1 MPSPSPSSPAGRRAQ
16 RPGSTR
22 LSTST
27 SSPDLPVAADAVPRP
42 GDSSPSSSQP
52 NGNGASDSSSSP
64 RHSSSSAR
72 PPPPPATPPAAR
84 PSLFSR
90 LSLPL
95 PLRNRN
101 RNLVDFHIRCDEP
114 YKKYCAGDSV
124 RGVVVLALVKP
135 LRITHL
141 VVSLHGYV
149 RVLKDPASAAKA
161 HLAPALA
168 SNGPSNRPQYHG
180 NGLASL
186 FQDEQVLSGEGRI
199 DTGRY
204 EFGFELVFPDKE
216 LPSSIDFERGTIS
229 YMITATL
236 TRPTTIAPTTTC
248 DRRVTLSQLIDIGL
262 LPPPRPRAIF
272 LEPISKR
279 SRRKKAAAVEK
290 STSTISEVNDV
301 ASEADSV
308 DRSVAADDTAR
319 EGQADHRSQIPSDMR
334 SEISGESGRSA
345 STAVSRL
352 DLAQLSQVGSA
363 MTQAAKQQ
371 VVDDKTITAT
381 ITLIKG
387 GCLPGDSVSVKIMV
401 QHIKRVK
408 SMTGVIVTLFRQGK
422 MDTSPSPAAF
432 RDSGI
437 GESRGGDKDEM
448 YPRSRTGLGGLS
460 LSSTSSTSMFR
471 KDLDQNAAPLIIDP
485 VSLQASVTV
494 SVRVPDDAFPTIKGV
509 PGDMISFKYQV
520 EVVVDLGGRLAS
532 QLQGGQSTSRLGPYG
547 YGSSDQASN
556 TYGPRRPVN
565 IADTAQLRREKGVI
579 SVSMETVVG
588 SMDSSRIRK
597 PLTRPPET
605 RAIRIAESDD
615 EEVIRPEAPHH
626 DEASPSYFET
636 NGQLPPNG
644 YQTAPRTG
652 QPSYQDATHH
662 GPLSHTN
669 GYHTTAAPSYVPP
682 PEVPSEHGMS
692 EKERIRQ
699 AETRLLPSQP
709 PASAT
714 AGPSSAPAEDDIYDA
729 EDTPRIQAME
739 PSAPSNGDAE
749 AGPSAPTEEEMNV
762 TQPAED
768 KQELERQRLMNE
780 ASAPPEFPD
789 DADGRGASS
798 SSQSAPQDAEPSAP
812 VLNEDEDDYPGYG
825 VGAGP
830 SAPRSA
836 TSHAEQLPAY
846 ER

>member
-1 MPSPSPSSPAGRRAQ
+1 MPSPSSSSAA
-16 RPGSTR
+16 RPQLEGDTR
-22 LSTST
+22 LPASS
-27 SSPDLPVAADAVPRP
+27 SSPDLPVAADAAPSP
-42 GDSSPSSSQP
+42 GDSSRSSLQP

-101 RNLVDFHIRCDEP
+101 RNLIDFHIRCDEP
-114 YKKYCAGDSV
+114 YKKYSAGDSV

-161 HLAPALA
+161 HLAPTLA
-168 SNGPSNRPQYHG
+168 SHGPSRRPQYHG

-229 YMITATL
+229 YMITATV

-248 DRRVTLSQLIDIGL
+248 DRRVMLSQLIDIGL
-262 LPPPRPRAIF
+262 LPPPRPRTIF

-290 STSTISEVNDV
+290 SIVTSSEVNDV

-308 DRSVAADDTAR
+308 DRSVTADESNR
-319 EGQADHRSQIPSDMR
+319 ESQTDHRSQIPSDVR
-334 SEISGESGRSA
+334 SEVSGESGRSA
-345 STAVSRL
+345 STAMSRV

-363 MTQAAKQQ
+363 MTPAAKQQ

-432 RDSGI
+432 KDSAL
-437 GESRGGDKDEM
+437 GEVRGLEKEEM
-448 YPRSRTGLGGLS
+448 YPRSRTGIGGLS
-460 LSSTSSTSMFR
+460 LSSTSSTSVFR

-547 YGSSDQASN
+547 YGSSDQGNNA
-556 TYGPRRPVN
+556 YGPRRPVN

-588 SMDSSRIRK
+588 SMDSSRARK
-597 PLTRPPET
+597 PLPRSPDT
-605 RAIRIAESDD
+605 RAVRIAESDD
-615 EEVIRPEAPHH
+615 EEVIRPEAMHH
-626 DEASPSYFET
+626 NEASPSYFET
-636 NGQLPPNG
+636 DGQLHPNG
-644 YQTAPRTG
+644 YPPTPRLG
-652 QPSYQDATHH
+652 QPSYQHATQ
-662 GPLSHTN
+662 GEPSHAN
-669 GYHTTAAPSYVPP
+669 GYHPIAAPSYVPP
-682 PEVPSEHGMS
+682 PEIPSEHGMS

-709 PASAT
+709 ETSVT
-714 AGPSSAPAEDDIYDA
+714 AGPSSAPADDDIYDA
-729 EDTPRIQAME
+729 EDTPRVQF
-739 PSAPSNGDAE
+739 SAPNAPTNDDTEAGQ
-749 AGPSAPTEEEMNV
+749 AGPSAPTEEELNV
-762 TQPAED
+762 TRPTED
-768 KQELERQRLMNE
+768 KQELERQRLLNE

-789 DADGRGASS
+789 DADRRGEGS
-798 SSQSAPQDAEPSAP
+798 SSQNAPQDAEPSAP

-825 VGAGP
+825 AGAG
-830 SAPRSA
+830 SSTAGGA